1 MAERLFRA
9 YFTDALNVADHGT
22 LVTPTEGT
30 GMRTHDGGA
39 TEPHAELDRVRGLG
53 FTAGSVP
60 AFRFDTGPV
69 LSGEQREETFFAAF
83 SG

>member
-1 MAERLFRA
+1 
-9 YFTDALNVADHGT
+9 
-22 LVTPTEGT
+22 
-30 GMRTHDGGA
+30 MRTHDGGA